1 MNMFS
6 NSNKK
11 LLAVADGEV
20 LPLSRVPDEVFSTG
34 MLGEGFAVEPT
45 AGTIYSPVSGRIDSV
60 TETKHAY
67 TVRSYDGLDILVH
80 IGIDTVKLGGEGFLS
95 LVEEGDEVKAGD
107 IIARAD
113 LGLIKSR
120 GCPAVIPVIVSNFED
135 MKSFDIKTGAV
146 RGGKSPAM
154 TYKKS

>member
-1 MNMFS
+1 MFS

-11 LLAVADGEV
+11 MLAVADGEV
-20 LPLSRVPDEVFSTG
+20 ILLERVPDEVFSSG

-45 AGTIYSPVSGRIDSV
+45 AGTIYSPVSGTIGAV

-67 TVRSYDGLDILVH
+67 TVRSEDGLDILVH
-80 IGIDTVKLGGEGFLS
+80 IGVDTVKLGGEGFIS

-113 LGLIKSR
+113 LDIIKKQ
-120 GCPAVIPVIVSNFED
+120 GCPTVIPVIVSNFED
-135 MKSFDIKTGAV
+135 MKSFEVKTGAV
-146 RGGKSPAM
+146 RGGKSAAM
-154 TYKKS
+154 TYKKA

>member
-1 MNMFS
+1 MFS

-11 LLAVADGEV
+11 ILAVADGEAV
-20 LPLSRVPDEVFSTG
+20 SLSKVPDEVFSSG

-45 AGTIYSPVSGRIDSV
+45 AGTIYSPVSGTIGAV

-67 TVRSYDGLDILVH
+67 TVRSEDGLDILVH
-80 IGIDTVKLGGEGFLS
+80 IGVDTVKLGGEGFIS

-113 LGLIKSR
+113 LDVIKKQ
-120 GCPAVIPVIVSNFED
+120 GCPTVIPVIVSNFED
-135 MKSFDIKTGAV
+135 MKSFEVKTGAV
-146 RGGKSPAM
+146 RGGKSAAM
-154 TYKKS
+154 TYKKA